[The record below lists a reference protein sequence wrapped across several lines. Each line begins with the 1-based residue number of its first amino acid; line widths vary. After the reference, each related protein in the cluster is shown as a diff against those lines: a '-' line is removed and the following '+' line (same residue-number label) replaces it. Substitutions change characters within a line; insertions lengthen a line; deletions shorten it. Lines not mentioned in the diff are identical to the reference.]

1 MSNVRRPA
9 NTAFRL
15 SLPASLMHAER
26 SAVARVRA
34 RPMLA
39 VWAELFNHYA
49 SLAMEMR
56 TIKRVG
62 IVVKPKNPEAFATAC
77 ELSEWLGAKG
87 IEQVGEPC
95 VWSENPENNEAEDS
109 EMAERADLI
118 VVLGGDGTMISTAR
132 MVGDHEVLVLGINYG
147 SLGYLTDFRIEEMFP
162 AIEAIFRGEYE
173 IDPRVMLR
181 AEHWRTGEM
190 LAEGRVLNDVVINK
204 AALARII
211 EIEVSLNGQFVNSFR
226 ADGLIVST
234 PTGSTAYNLS
244 AGGPIIYPSMNAVVV
259 TPICPF
265 TLTNRP
271 IVVPDDAEI
280 ELKLMHENEGVVLT
294 LDGQIG
300 HAMQSG
306 DCVRIR
312 KSRTTFNLV
321 QPQNRNYF
329 DVLRNKL
336 KWGR

>member
-1 MSNVRRPA
+1 MATNQIKSVGVIVKPN
-9 NTAFRL
+9 
-15 SLPASLMHAER
+15 HAE
-26 SAVARVRA
+26 ARQ
-34 RPMLA
+34 
-39 VWAELFNHYA
+39 
-49 SLAMEMR
+49 
-56 TIKRVG
+56 
-62 IVVKPKNPEAFATAC
+62 TAC
-77 ELSEWLGAKG
+77 ELSDWLKARG
-87 IEQVGEPC
+87 ITLVGEPYSMGQGAEQQPC
-95 VWSENPENNEAEDS
+95 DIDTVEAERFSS
-109 EMAERADLI
+109 EADLI

-132 MVGDHEVLVLGINYG
+132 LIGDSEVLVLGVNYG

-162 AIEAIFRGEYE
+162 ALEAIFEGKYAK
-173 IDPRVMLR
+173 DARVMLT
-181 AEHWRTGEM
+181 AEHMRGDNL
-190 LAEGRVLNDVVINK
+190 LAKGRVLNDVVINK

-211 EIEVSLNGQFVNSFR
+211 EIDVSLNGLFVNSFR
-226 ADGLIVST
+226 SDGLIVST

-244 AGGPIIYPSMNAVVV
+244 AGGPIIYPSMNAVVL

-280 ELKLMHENEGVVLT
+280 ELQLLNENEGVVLT

-300 HAMQSG
+300 YTMQAQ
-306 DCVRIR
+306 DRVIIR
-312 KSRTTFNLV
+312 KSQTTFNLV

>member
-1 MSNVRRPA
+1 M
-9 NTAFRL
+9 TARKIKTVGVIVK
-15 SLPASLMHAER
+15 PNHAE
-26 SAVARVRA
+26 A
-34 RPMLA
+34 
-39 VWAELFNHYA
+39 W
-49 SLAMEMR
+49 
-56 TIKRVG
+56 K
-62 IVVKPKNPEAFATAC
+62 TAC
-77 ELSEWLGAKG
+77 ELSDWLEQRHISLIGKPRIQSESPAG
-87 IEQVGEPC
+87 SGCDIEQVDDERFG
-95 VWSENPENNEAEDS
+95 AES
-109 EMAERADLI
+109 DLI

-132 MVGDHEVLVLGINYG
+132 FVGDADVLVLGINYG

-162 AIEAIFRGEYE
+162 ALEAIFEGAYE
-173 IDPRVMLR
+173 IDRRVMLH
-181 AEHWRTGEM
+181 AEHWRGEEM
-190 LAEGRVLNDVVINK
+190 LATGRVLNDVVINK

-211 EIEVSLNGQFVNSFR
+211 EIEVSLNGLYVNSFR
-226 ADGLIVST
+226 SDGLIVST

-271 IVVPDDAEI
+271 IVVPDDAMI
-280 ELKLMHENEGVVLT
+280 ELKLDKENEGVVLT

-300 HAMQSG
+300 YAMQSG
-306 DCVRIR
+306 DSVRIR

-321 QPQNRNYF
+321 QPPNRNYF

>member
-1 MSNVRRPA
+1 MA
-9 NTAFRL
+9 
-15 SLPASLMHAER
+15 ASK
-26 SAVARVRA
+26 
-34 RPMLA
+34 
-39 VWAELFNHYA
+39 
-49 SLAMEMR
+49 
-56 TIKRVG
+56 IKTVG
-62 IVVKPKNPEAFATAC
+62 VIVKPNHDEAWKTAC
-77 ELSEWLGAKG
+77 ELSDWLEQRGITLVGTPRVQNESPELANCN
-87 IEQVGEPC
+87 IEQVDDERFA
-95 VWSENPENNEAEDS
+95 AES
-109 EMAERADLI
+109 DLI

-132 MVGDHEVLVLGINYG
+132 LVGDSDALVLGINYG

-162 AIEAIFRGEYE
+162 ALEAIFEGEYE
-173 IDPRVMLR
+173 IDRRVMLH
-181 AEHWRTGEM
+181 AEHWRSEEM
-190 LAEGRVLNDVVINK
+190 LATGRVLNDVVINK

-211 EIEVSLNGQFVNSFR
+211 EIEVSLNGLFVNSFR

-244 AGGPIIYPSMNAVVV
+244 AGGPIIYPSMNAVVL

-271 IVVPDDAEI
+271 IVVPDDAVI
-280 ELKLMHENEGVVLT
+280 ELKLEKENEGVVLT

-300 HAMQSG
+300 YTMQA
-306 DCVRIR
+306 DDRVRIR

-321 QPQNRNYF
+321 HPPNRNYF